1 MMSSFHWGNVFLI
14 VIVLFGMLAIA
25 ALISFVIWLCIADLD
40 K

>member
-1 MMSSFHWGNVFLI
+1 MIDFYWGNVFLI

-25 ALISFVIWLCIADLD
+25 ALISFVIWVCIEDLD